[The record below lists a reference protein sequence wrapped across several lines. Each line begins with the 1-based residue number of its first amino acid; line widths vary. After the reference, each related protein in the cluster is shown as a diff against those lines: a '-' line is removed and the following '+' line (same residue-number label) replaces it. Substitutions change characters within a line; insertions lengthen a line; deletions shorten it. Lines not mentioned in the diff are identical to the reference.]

1 MDNEPSKLPY
11 YTLGGF
17 IQDWKLKPTQSCS
30 ALDVDHYALSLA
42 KAPPPFLDQPP
53 LKPPTPAPVQRE
65 SKSLIEGFIEFR
77 KWLNTPTPPK
87 PAPAPKPT
95 HPVVTPFDLQDI
107 PLALDNIGWPMSA
120 KVMRKWFAGELNC
133 ATADQGT
140 GIVLNQ
146 HGNPFPSNMIDTTM
160 FKLKWIL
167 GFTRAKS
174 AYKRLLETEI
184 YNPATV
190 KILRKI
196 FLRQTTMPYFQNAWE
211 LSGGDMQNYHLTFQ
225 FQRAVVDFDMNDKLD
240 MFFKGMAWP
249 DGYFMDDLYGSLG
262 AFSLNAAVDG
272 FFLHR
277 SSAYRMRAEIK
288 RISIYMRDVFTF
300 FDRPGTHLNGKVER
314 GSQYLGHWNKYG
326 FIVVPSRFGNTHLPR
341 IGQEVV
347 VAYLGGDPD
356 RPIIVG
362 VVNNQENL
370 PAWNLP
376 DQHALSGYQSKELF
390 GEGRNQTLYDDTQG
404 QQQVQVASAHQ
415 NSLLALGHN
424 VRVNDWQGREE
435 KRGEGFE
442 LRTDGKGA
450 IRADGMLITTEAR
463 HSADGHVLA
472 MQETIRRLEQALAEA
487 RNVLDASVAA
497 LAQTDEQKN
506 VAQAIAEQ
514 NDAIKGTGEAL
525 GELSQ
530 PMMVMAS
537 PAGIASTT
545 PKTTH
550 LHSGDHTAL
559 TTGRHLSMSA
569 GHSIVGSAAKGVSL
583 CGHTEDVKLIARK
596 GKVAVQAQDNEME
609 VVARD
614 TLKVTST
621 EGRIEVTAAREIVF
635 NVGGTYYRM
644 TPSGIESGTSGAWT
658 VHAGSKQLTGPKTA
672 GVAMPS
678 FGKGY
683 EGFYKLHWDG
693 TDHLAPHQS
702 YRITR
707 ADGSLIEGVTNAH
720 SETALK
726 LAEFGETVKIEIL

>member
-120 KVMRKWFAGELNC
+120 KVMRKWFAGELNY

-326 FIVVPSRFGNTHLPR
+326 FIVVP
-341 IGQEVV
+341 IGTIAGEINGAEWLMRP
-347 VAYLGGDPD
+347 VARGGMVTNRYVYYPVRNQDYRDWQLRHNRGGDLILYSD
-356 RPIIVG
+356 RMVLNLFNPIIV
-362 VVNNQENL
+362 
-370 PAWNLP
+370 
-376 DQHALSGYQSKELF
+376 
-390 GEGRNQTLYDDTQG
+390 
-404 QQQVQVASAHQ
+404 
-415 NSLLALGHN
+415 
-424 VRVNDWQGREE
+424 
-435 KRGEGFE
+435 
-442 LRTDGKGA
+442 
-450 IRADGMLITTEAR
+450 
-463 HSADGHVLA
+463 
-472 MQETIRRLEQALAEA
+472 
-487 RNVLDASVAA
+487 
-497 LAQTDEQKN
+497 
-506 VAQAIAEQ
+506 
-514 NDAIKGTGEAL
+514 
-525 GELSQ
+525 
-530 PMMVMAS
+530 
-537 PAGIASTT
+537 
-545 PKTTH
+545 
-550 LHSGDHTAL
+550 
-559 TTGRHLSMSA
+559 
-569 GHSIVGSAAKGVSL
+569 
-583 CGHTEDVKLIARK
+583 
-596 GKVAVQAQDNEME
+596 
-609 VVARD
+609 
-614 TLKVTST
+614 
-621 EGRIEVTAAREIVF
+621 
-635 NVGGTYYRM
+635 
-644 TPSGIESGTSGAWT
+644 
-658 VHAGSKQLTGPKTA
+658 
-672 GVAMPS
+672 
-678 FGKGY
+678 
-683 EGFYKLHWDG
+683 
-693 TDHLAPHQS
+693 
-702 YRITR
+702 
-707 ADGSLIEGVTNAH
+707 
-720 SETALK
+720 
-726 LAEFGETVKIEIL
+726 EFDL